1 MQPTLEPVAWREGPP
16 RFLGVIMVWM
26 LLGLFIVLALLAPIF
41 GADSRDSRDW
51 QRSNVGD
58 REHHRV

>member
-1 MQPTLEPVAWREGPP
+1 M
-16 RFLGVIMVWM
+16 MWM

-51 QRSNVGD
+51 QRSAMTD
-58 REHHRV
+58 RNHPRN

>member
-1 MQPTLEPVAWREGPP
+1 
-16 RFLGVIMVWM
+16 MVWM

-51 QRSNVGD
+51 TRSTFVD
-58 REHHRV
+58 RDHNRV